1 MRKEIEI
8 TRLVN
13 QQNPLDRE
21 DMPLEL
27 AITDQ
32 NENNF
37 HEYVDPTLKPM
48 IDKRIFSAL
57 QELQM
62 HAKKDGFSFIV
73 DSGYRSYDY
82 QQQVLDSFIQK
93 KGLDYAKKYVA
104 PPGTSEHQ
112 TGLAI
117 DFASFQDGKYQEALT
132 EKEIEWL
139 QNNAHRFGF
148 ILRYPKGKESI
159 TGYNYE
165 PWHYRYVGD
174 LSYIL
179 YNFDITLEEYYLK
192 KEYYD
197 YHKREKKKVIR

>member
-1 MRKEIEI
+1 M
-8 TRLVN
+8 TGV
-13 QQNPLDRE
+13 Q
-21 DMPLEL
+21 
-27 AITDQ
+27 TC
-32 NENNF
+32 
-37 HEYVDPTLKPM
+37 
-48 IDKRIFSAL
+48 AL
-57 QELQM
+57 P
-62 HAKKDGFSFIV
+62 I
-73 DSGYRSYDY
+73 
-82 QQQVLDSFIQK
+82 
-93 KGLDYAKKYVA
+93 YVA

-197 YHKREKKKVIR
+197 SHKREKKKVIQ